1 MTVSA
6 HAISDPPD
14 RRPLDLSPLRLLV
27 VDDNRHMRELVTA
40 ILNAL
45 EMTRIRPAPDGAEAI
60 HELRAHEI
68 DLVITDWLMD
78 PVCGIE
84 LVRWIRTSA
93 ESPDPF
99 MPVIMISS
107 YTTPDRVVEARGAGI
122 NEFLV
127 KPLSPR
133 SLYQRIANLVER
145 PRPFV
150 RSKDYFGPCRRDDD
164 GAGYGGPERRGPTE
178 PAPRQ
183 ARRGAA

>member
-1 MTVSA
+1 MKSNECG
-6 HAISDPPD
+6 ISDLPEN
-14 RRPLDLSPLRLLV
+14 RPLDLSPLRLLV

-45 EMTRIRPAPDGAEAI
+45 EITDVRQACDGADAAGI
-60 HELRAHEI
+60 LKAHEV

-84 LVRWIRTSA
+84 LIKWIRTSD

-99 MPVIMISS
+99 LPAIMISS
-107 YTTPDRVVEARGAGI
+107 YSTPDRVVEARNAGI

-133 SLYQRIANLVER
+133 SLYQRIANLVEK
-145 PRPFV
+145 PRPFI
-150 RSKDYFGPCRRDDD
+150 RSKSYFGPCRREGD
-164 GAGYGGPERRGPTE
+164 GTGFQGQDRRRPMGAPDLGGRRST
-178 PAPRQ
+178 A
-183 ARRGAA
+183 